1 MLTAVEL
8 TASQPAWTPPET
20 KPLDET
26 VWQAWVAKGR
36 ERDRRNAVARI
47 KALKWVSIAGLL
59 VAAVF
64 GSQWW

>member
-26 VWQAWVAKGR
+26 VWQAWAAKGR